1 MRLLKRE
8 RIEFDVTD
16 RFTRLFLSGQPCGRT
31 GHQGKPPVRVDAGE
45 GAATQPVSSR
55 FVGLLLCLAFL
66 LGGCNS
72 VGVTKTTPTINWATP
87 SAITYGTPLSA
98 TQLNATTSVT
108 GSFAYTPPAST
119 VLTSGTQTLSVTF
132 TPSDSIKYTNATKTV
147 SLTVNKATP
156 TINWPAPAAI
166 TFGTALSATQ
176 LDATA
181 SVPGTFVYTP
191 PASTVLNVGT
201 QTLSVLFTPTDS
213 VNYNTVPGTVSITV
227 SAAVGGGIGP
237 AGGTVNGFYGAS
249 VTIPAG
255 ALATTVDIEI
265 PRDSTGSPALPPTG
279 IDTAGAMYALTP
291 HGTPFSLPA
300 TVQIPFDSTRIPTDA
315 TPVIYKGEPG
325 GAFAPIATT
334 VNGNFLTADV
344 SNFSWVLPGY
354 AATLPRM
361 VYALT
366 RADVNGT
373 STVSVSSFKITKGT
387 GDLSAATSSAPVGT
401 GAISVTVHPSRR
413 FLYVS
418 NGSGFAH
425 GTAANVPANS
435 ISVYQLDPVTG
446 AISGPTDTQPVNGNP
461 VSVVVHPTGKFIY
474 VVNEVRFGSAIGNIS
489 AFSIDNV
496 TGALTPQG
504 TVADLGGTPAT
515 SLAFPPSGEFAYVT
529 YLPGGPQNPG
539 DFDTVKTYGVS
550 PTSGRFTT
558 TPIGSAPTG
567 DNPWALVVTPGG
579 HFAYVASLSAQGNV
593 DQIAVYSINQT
604 TGLLTVQSSFGISP
618 ASGQSPLSLAMDPE
632 ARFLY
637 VGLQSLVFAPPNSNF
652 NVHTYNINPNNGSL
666 SFAAGLATSS
676 NPQGPISV
684 IAEPQAQ
691 FLYVMDAN
699 GQVGAFKI
707 GSNGVLTPQGN
718 PITSVFLGGNSGGVG
733 DPFFFAASGTSPV
746 WQDNC
751 TVIVSGPYIFDGC
764 PTSFLST
771 GPGSTGTGGTGT
783 GNPPPPAAMFT
794 LDVSADVTGGFV
806 VSSPAGINLNTL
818 IGPES
823 VQQGFPNGTTV
834 FLTAAPPDNFNVYDV
849 KWTGSCSGT
858 TLTASVTMTQDQG
871 CHVTFTPTSQR

>member
-1 MRLLKRE
+1 MRDFMREKNKFHLAGQLAKFLPLGKRNWSDSQRSKPSARVAFE
-8 RIEFDVTD
+8 EETA
-16 RFTRLFLSGQPCGRT
+16 GQPAC
-31 GHQGKPPVRVDAGE
+31 
-45 GAATQPVSSR
+45 SR
-55 FVGLLLCLAFL
+55 FAACLLCLAFL

-72 VGVTKTTPTINWATP
+72 VGIRKTTPTITWPAP
-87 SAITYGTPLSA
+87 AAITYGTALSA
-98 TQLNATTSVT
+98 TQLDATSSVAGT
-108 GSFAYTPPAST
+108 FAYTPPTAT
-119 VLTSGTQTLSVTF
+119 VLTAGAQNLSVTF
-132 TPSDSIKYTNATKTV
+132 TPTDPTKYTTAMKTV

-166 TFGTALSATQ
+166 TSGTALSATQ

-191 PASTVLNVGT
+191 PAATVLSVGT
-201 QTLSVLFTPTDS
+201 QNLSVAFTPTDATDYTS
-213 VNYNTVPGTVSITV
+213 ATFGVSITV
-227 SAAVGGGIGP
+227 NAAIGGGIGP
-237 AGGTVNGFYGAS
+237 AGGVVNGFYGAS

-279 IDTAGAMYALTP
+279 IDAAGAMYALTP
-291 HGTPFSLPA
+291 HGTAFSVPA
-300 TVQIPFDSTRIPTDA
+300 TVQIPFDTASVPTDA

-325 GAFAPIATT
+325 GAFAAIPTT
-334 VNGNFLTADV
+334 VNGNFLSADV
-344 SNFSWVLPGY
+344 SDFSWVLPAY

-387 GDLSAATSSAPVGT
+387 GALAPTSSAPVGT

-413 FLYVS
+413 FLYVV
-418 NGSGFAH
+418 NGSRLAQGGA
-425 GTAANVPANS
+425 TNVPANS
-435 ISVYQLDPVTG
+435 ISVYRLDPATG
-446 AISGPTDTQPVNGNP
+446 NISGPTDTMPVNGNP

-474 VVNEVRFGSAIGNIS
+474 VVNEVRFGSSIGNVS
-489 AFSIDNV
+489 AFSIDNA
-496 TGALTPQG
+496 TGALTSQG
-504 TVADLGGTPAT
+504 TVADLNGAPAT
-515 SLAFPPSGEFAYVT
+515 ALAFAPSGEFAYVT

-593 DQIAVYSINQT
+593 DQIAVYTINQS

-618 ASGQSPLSLAMDPE
+618 ATGQSPLSLAMDPE
-632 ARFLY
+632 ARFVY

-652 NVHTYNINPNNGSL
+652 NVHVYNINPNNGSL
-666 SFAAGLATSS
+666 SFASGLATSS

-684 IAEPQAQ
+684 VAEPQAE

-699 GQVGAFKI
+699 NQLGAFKI
-707 GSNGVLTPQGN
+707 GSNGSLTLQGN

-794 LDVSADVTGGFV
+794 LDVSTDVTGGSI
-806 VSSPAGINLNTL
+806 VSSPPGINLDALNGL
-818 IGPES
+818 NF
-823 VQQGFPNGTTV
+823 VQQGFPNGSIV

-858 TLTASVTMTQDQG
+858 TLTASVTMTQDRG
-871 CHVTFTPTSQR
+871 CHVTFTPTSSR

>member
-1 MRLLKRE
+1 MQRNAKSSIDSFVEPAWIRRRHHSYLVLM
-8 RIEFDVTD
+8 
-16 RFTRLFLSGQPCGRT
+16 LSL
-31 GHQGKPPVRVDAGE
+31 
-45 GAATQPVSSR
+45 AA
-55 FVGLLLCLAFL
+55 LC
-66 LGGCNS
+66 GGCFPEEGGTGGTS
-72 VGVTKTTPTINWATP
+72 KTTPTITWAMP
-87 SAITYGTPLSA
+87 AAITYGT
-98 TQLNATTSVT
+98 
-108 GSFAYTPPAST
+108 
-119 VLTSGTQTLSVTF
+119 
-132 TPSDSIKYTNATKTV
+132 
-147 SLTVNKATP
+147 
-156 TINWPAPAAI
+156 
-166 TFGTALSATQ
+166 ALSDTQ

-181 SVPGTFVYTP
+181 SVPGSFVYTP
-191 PASTVLNVGT
+191 AASTILNAGT
-201 QTLSVLFTPTDS
+201 QTLSVVFTPSDASKYNSATGSVSITVNKATPTITWAAPSPIISGTQLDATQLNATASVPGTFVYSPPAATVLSVGTQTLTATFTPTDAT
-213 VNYNTVPGTVSITV
+213 NYNPASATVSITV
-227 SAAVGGGIGP
+227 NAATGGIGP
-237 AGGTVNGFYGAS
+237 AGGVVNGFYGAS
-249 VTIPAG
+249 VTVPAG
-255 ALATTVDIEI
+255 ALSSLVDIEI
-265 PRDSTGSPALPPTG
+265 PRDSTGSPALPSTG
-279 IDTAGAMYALTP
+279 IEVAGAMYALTP

-325 GAFAPIATT
+325 GAFAPIPTT
-334 VNGNFLTADV
+334 VNGSMLSADV
-344 SNFSWVLPGY
+344 SNFSWVIPGY

-373 STVSVSSFKITKGT
+373 STVSVSSFKIAKDT
-387 GDLSAATSSAPVGT
+387 GALSAATSSAPVGT

-413 FLYVS
+413 FLYVV
-418 NGSGFAH
+418 NGSGFAQ
-425 GTAANVPANS
+425 GAATNVPANS

-446 AISGPTDTQPVNGNP
+446 NISGPTDTLPINGNP

-474 VVNEVRFGSAIGNIS
+474 VVNEVRFGSDIGNVS

-496 TGALTPQG
+496 TGALSSQG

-515 SLAFPPSGEFAYVT
+515 ALAFAPSGEFAYVT
-529 YLPGGPQNPG
+529 YIPGQNPS

-550 PTSGRFTT
+550 PTSGRFTS

-579 HFAYVASLSAQGNV
+579 HFAYVASLSAQGSV

-604 TGLLTVQSSFGISP
+604 TGLLTIQSSFGISP

-637 VGLQSLVFAPPNSNF
+637 VGLQSLVFAPPSSNF
-652 NVHTYNINPNNGSL
+652 NVHVYNINPNNGSL
-666 SFAAGLATSS
+666 TFAAGLATSS

-699 GQVGAFKI
+699 NQLAAFKI
-707 GSNGVLTPQGN
+707 GTNGSLTPEGN
-718 PITSVFLGGNSGGVG
+718 PITSVFLGGSTGGVG

-751 TVIVSGPYIFDGC
+751 TVIVSGPYVFDGC

-794 LDVSADVTGGFV
+794 LDVSTDVTGGSI
-806 VSSPAGINLNTL
+806 VSSPPGINLDALNGL
-818 IGPES
+818 NFVE
-823 VQQGFPNGTTV
+823 QGFPNGSTV
-834 FLTAAPPDNFNVYDV
+834 SLTAAPPDSFYVYDV
-849 KWTGSCSGT
+849 KWTGACSGT
-858 TLTASVTMTQDQG
+858 TLTTSVTMTQDQG
-871 CHVTFTPTSQR
+871 CHVTFTPTTSR

>member
-1 MRLLKRE
+1 MRLLTKE
-8 RIEFDVTD
+8 RIKFQVAG
-16 RFTRLFLSGQPCGRT
+16 RFTRLFLPGQPCRST
-31 GHQGKPPVRVDAGE
+31 GHQGRPPGRVVTEE
-45 GAATQPVSSR
+45 GVAAQRVGSR
-55 FVGLLLCLAFL
+55 FVGFLLCFAFL
-66 LGGCNS
+66 LGGCNNA
-72 VGVTKTTPTINWATP
+72 GVTKTTPTINWATP
-87 SAITYGTPLSA
+87 SAIPYGTPLSG
-98 TQLNATTSVT
+98 TQLNATSSVA
-108 GSFAYTPPAST
+108 GSFAYTPPAAT
-119 VLTSGTQTLSVTF
+119 VLTAGTQILSVTF
-132 TPSDSIKYTNATKTV
+132 TPSDSTKYTNATKTV
-147 SLTVNKATP
+147 SLTVIKATP
-156 TINWPAPAAI
+156 TINWPQPAAI
-166 TFGTALSATQ
+166 TFGTPLSATQ
-176 LDATA
+176 LNATA

-191 PASTVLNVGT
+191 PASTVLNIGT

-213 VNYNTVPGTVSITV
+213 TNYNTAPGTVSITV
-227 SAAVGGGIGP
+227 NAAVGGGIGP
-237 AGGTVNGFYGAS
+237 AGGVVNGFYGAS

-255 ALATTVDIEI
+255 ALATTVDVEI
-265 PRDSTGSPALPPTG
+265 PRDSTGSPALPPSG

-291 HGTPFSLPA
+291 HGTAFSVPA
-300 TVQIPFDSTRIPTDA
+300 TVQIPFDSASIPTDA

-325 GAFAPIATT
+325 GAFASIPTT
-334 VNGNFLTADV
+334 VNGNFLSADV

-373 STVSVSSFKITKGT
+373 STVSVSGFKITKDT
-387 GDLSAATSSAPVGT
+387 GALAPTSSAPVGT

-413 FLYVS
+413 FLYVV

-425 GTAANVPANS
+425 GAATNVPANS
-435 ISVYQLDPVTG
+435 ISVYRLDSATG
-446 AISGPTDTQPVNGNP
+446 NISGPTDTMPVNGNP

-474 VVNEVRFGSAIGNIS
+474 VVNEVRFGSSIGNVS
-489 AFSIDNV
+489 AFSIDNA
-496 TGALTPQG
+496 TGALTSQG

-515 SLAFPPSGEFAYVT
+515 ALAFVPSGEFAYVT
-529 YLPGGPQNPG
+529 YIPQGPTG
-539 DFDTVKTYGVS
+539 STDFDTVKTYGVS

-567 DNPWALVVTPGG
+567 DNPWALAVTPGG
-579 HFAYVASLSAQGNV
+579 HFAYVASLGVQGNV
-593 DQIAVYSINQT
+593 DQMAVYSINQT
-604 TGLLTVQSSFGISP
+604 TGLLTFQNSFGISP
-618 ASGQSPLSLAMDPE
+618 ATGQSPLSLAMDPE

-652 NVHTYNINPNNGSL
+652 NVHVYNINPTNGSL

-684 IAEPQAQ
+684 VAEPQAE

-699 GQVGAFKI
+699 NQLRAFKI
-707 GSNGVLTPQGN
+707 GGNGSLTPQGN
-718 PITSVFLGGNSGGVG
+718 PITSIFEGGNTGGVG

-794 LDVSADVTGGFV
+794 LDVSTDVTGGSI
-806 VSSPAGINLNTL
+806 VSSPPGINLDALNGL
-818 IGPES
+818 NF
-823 VQQGFPNGTTV
+823 VQQGFPNGTQV
-834 FLTAAPPDNFNVYDV
+834 LLTAAPPDDFNVYDV

-858 TLTASVTMTQDQG
+858 LLTASVTMTQDQG
-871 CHVTFTPTSQR
+871 CHVTFTPTSSR

>member
-1 MRLLKRE
+1 MRLSTRE
-8 RIEFDVTD
+8 RIEFN
-16 RFTRLFLSGQPCGRT
+16 SGGQPESNRF
-31 GHQGKPPVRVDAGE
+31 
-45 GAATQPVSSR
+45 AA
-55 FVGLLLCLAFL
+55 FLLCLAFL

-72 VGVTKTTPTINWATP
+72 VGITKTTPTITWPAP
-87 SAITYGTPLSA
+87 AAITYGTALSA
-98 TQLNATTSVT
+98 TQLDATASVT
-108 GSFAYTPPAST
+108 GTFAYTPPAAT
-119 VLTSGTQTLSVTF
+119 VLTAGTQTLSVTF
-132 TPSDSIKYTNATKTV
+132 TPTDSNKYTTATNTA

-191 PASTVLNVGT
+191 PAATVLSAGT
-201 QTLSVLFTPTDS
+201 QNLSVVFTPTDS
-213 VNYNTVPGTVSITV
+213 TNYTTANFSVSITV
-227 SAAVGGGIGP
+227 NAAVGGGIGP
-237 AGGTVNGFYGAS
+237 AGGVVNGFYGAS

-265 PRDSTGSPALPPTG
+265 PRDSTGSPAVPSTG
-279 IDTAGAMYALTP
+279 IDAAGAMYALTP
-291 HGTPFSLPA
+291 HGTAFSAPA

-325 GAFAPIATT
+325 GAFTAIPTT
-334 VNGNFLTADV
+334 VNGDFLSADV

-387 GDLSAATSSAPVGT
+387 GALAPTSSAPVGT

-413 FLYVS
+413 FLYVV
-418 NGSGFAH
+418 NGSRLAQG
-425 GTAANVPANS
+425 AATNVPANS
-435 ISVYQLDPVTG
+435 ISVYRLDSTTG
-446 AISGPTDTQPVNGNP
+446 NISGPTDTKPVNGNP

-474 VVNEVRFGSAIGNIS
+474 VVNEVRFGTSIGNVS
-489 AFSIDNV
+489 AFSIDNA
-496 TGALTPQG
+496 TGALTSQG
-504 TVADLGGTPAT
+504 TVADLNGAPAT
-515 SLAFPPSGEFAYVT
+515 ALAFAPSGEFAYVT

-593 DQIAVYSINQT
+593 DQIAVYTINQT

-618 ASGQSPLSLAMDPE
+618 ATGQSPLSLAMDPE

-652 NVHTYNINPNNGSL
+652 NVHTYNHQSHQRLAQFRRRLGHQQQSARPHFRSRRTAGRVPLRDGRQQPIGCIQDRRQRRTNAAGQSDHKHLSRRQFWWRRRSLLLRGQWHQPGMAGQLYGHRQWSLYFRWVPHIIFEYGSRQHRHWRDRNRQSATAGRDVHPGCKHRCYRRLYREFPAGHQPRRPQRTEFRAARISQRDYSL
-666 SFAAGLATSS
+666 SHR
-676 NPQGPISV
+676 
-684 IAEPQAQ
+684 
-691 FLYVMDAN
+691 
-699 GQVGAFKI
+699 
-707 GSNGVLTPQGN
+707 
-718 PITSVFLGGNSGGVG
+718 
-733 DPFFFAASGTSPV
+733 
-746 WQDNC
+746 
-751 TVIVSGPYIFDGC
+751 
-764 PTSFLST
+764 ST
-771 GPGSTGTGGTGT
+771 
-783 GNPPPPAAMFT
+783 A
-794 LDVSADVTGGFV
+794 
-806 VSSPAGINLNTL
+806 
-818 IGPES
+818 
-823 VQQGFPNGTTV
+823 
-834 FLTAAPPDNFNVYDV
+834 
-849 KWTGSCSGT
+849 
-858 TLTASVTMTQDQG
+858 
-871 CHVTFTPTSQR
+871 R